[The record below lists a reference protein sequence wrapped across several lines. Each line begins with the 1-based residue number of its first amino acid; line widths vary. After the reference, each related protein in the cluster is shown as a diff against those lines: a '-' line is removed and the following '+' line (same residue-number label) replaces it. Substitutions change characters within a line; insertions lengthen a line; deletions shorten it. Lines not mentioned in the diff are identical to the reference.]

1 MIRGT
6 TQKLVITVRD
16 KATGT
21 LIDCTRCNGILIGV
35 YQDGGKVLQKYSK
48 VTKPGFD
55 TIDQSQAV
63 NGVLSVIV
71 HADKLL
77 EGIRDKM
84 VKLEGIFSFDEAG
97 YPSNLRINGDTGIII
112 REVEASIFEGVSP
125 I

>member
-6 TQKLVITVRD
+6 THKLVITVRN
-16 KATGT
+16 KATGE

-35 YQDGGKVLQKYSK
+35 YQEGGKVLQKYSK
-48 VTKPGFD
+48 VSKTGFD
-55 TIDQSQAV
+55 TIDQTDAV

-84 VKLEGIFSFDEAG
+84 VKLEGIFSFDESG
-97 YPSNLRINGDTGIII
+97 YPNNLRINGDTGIII
-112 REVEASIFEGVSP
+112 REVETSIFEGVSP